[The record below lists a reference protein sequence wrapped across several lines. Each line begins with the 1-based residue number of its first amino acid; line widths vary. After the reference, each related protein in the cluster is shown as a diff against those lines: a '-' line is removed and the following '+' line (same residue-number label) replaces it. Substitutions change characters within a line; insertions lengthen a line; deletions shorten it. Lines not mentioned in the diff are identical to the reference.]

1 MKNIQFLIFL
11 ILTISIFSLYIFGI
25 PLAFKSLG
33 FNPLIAILIFWAA
46 LFGSYINI
54 PIKTFGKIRRGYKKI
69 EWFGIEYKIPYIRGY
84 RTTIA
89 INIGGA
95 LIPILVSIYEI
106 VRLIVIGDLIFIISP
121 IIGIILISLFSK
133 ITSKSIR
140 GMGIVLP
147 GLIPPFLA
155 AMIALLLPGI
165 PAITAYLSGTLGT
178 LIGADILNLNKIK
191 KMRVRVASIG
201 GAGTFDGIF
210 LSGIIAVLLIS

>member
-1 MKNIQFLIFL
+1 MIFL
-11 ILTISIFSLYIFGI
+11 ILTLSIFSLYIFGI

-33 FNPLIAILIFWAA
+33 FSPGIAITVFWIA

-54 PIKTFGKIRRGYKKI
+54 PIKTFGRIRRGYKKI
-69 EWFGIEYKIPYIRGY
+69 KWFGIEYKIPYIRGH

-89 INIGGA
+89 INVGGA
-95 LIPILVSIYEI
+95 LIPIAVSTYEI
-106 VRLIVIGDLIFIISP
+106 IRLLLIGNLFYFISP
-121 IIGIILISLFSK
+121 LVGISIIAIFSK
-133 ITSKSIR
+133 IASKSIK
-140 GMGIVLP
+140 GVGIVLP

-155 AMIALLLPGI
+155 AIIALLLPGI

>member
-1 MKNIQFLIFL
+1 MKNIAFLIFL
-11 ILTISIFSLYIFGI
+11 ILTLSILSLYIFGI

-33 FNPLIAILIFWAA
+33 FDAWTAIVIFWIA

-69 EWFGIEYKIPYIRGY
+69 KWFDIEYKIPYIRGH

-89 INIGGA
+89 INVGGA
-95 LIPILVSIYEI
+95 LIPIAVSIYEI
-106 VRLIVIGDLIFIISP
+106 IRLVLMNNIYYIISVIVGIS
-121 IIGIILISLFSK
+121 IIAIFSK
-133 ITSKSIR
+133 MMSKSIK

-147 GLIPPFLA
+147 GLVPPFLA
-155 AMIALLLPGI
+155 ALIALLLPGI

-210 LSGIIAVLLIS
+210 LSGIIAVLLVS